1 MFPATPGKQQQKR
14 SLPPPP
20 AGFVLSRRLP
30 LKMSQRKSARSAGDS
45 YRSFVETIGNIVARY
60 YLNSSLSRSLRQRP
74 ITFPRLPLRNFI
86 IIPGSTLEFTG
97 AIITGNM
104 IRRAKSQSRSTCL
117 RGLGHNP
124 NSTRPVWS
132 EESGARVTRTLG
144 LLPPTAVPAIRKVWI
159 AIVFI
164 VYPSQLSVCICA
176 SKITANIRDISC
188 LRCPYRTPF
197 KHGEKSHPGTLAP
210 PVHDAHSLPAV
221 WHLGVLLH
229 DILRVPH
236 HFVHIEL
243 DILCFF
249 QEESVIFR
257 GLSILPCS
265 FVRHSPV
272 VLKDQLRKP

>member
-30 LKMSQRKSARSAGDS
+30 PKMSQRKSARSAGDS

-132 EESGARVTRTLG
+132 EESGALG
-144 LLPPTAVPAIRKVWI
+144 DYCLPRRFPRSGKSGSQSFSSFILLN
-159 AIVFI
+159 
-164 VYPSQLSVCICA
+164 YQCA
-176 SKITANIRDISC
+176 S
-188 LRCPYRTPF
+188 
-197 KHGEKSHPGTLAP
+197 AP
-210 PVHDAHSLPAV
+210 ARSQPT
-221 WHLGVLLH
+221 
-229 DILRVPH
+229 
-236 HFVHIEL
+236 
-243 DILCFF
+243 
-249 QEESVIFR
+249 
-257 GLSILPCS
+257 
-265 FVRHSPV
+265 
-272 VLKDQLRKP
+272 